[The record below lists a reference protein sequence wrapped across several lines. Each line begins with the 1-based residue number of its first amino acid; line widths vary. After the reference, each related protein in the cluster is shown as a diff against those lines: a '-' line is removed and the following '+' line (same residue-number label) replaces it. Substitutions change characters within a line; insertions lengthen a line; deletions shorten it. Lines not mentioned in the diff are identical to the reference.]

1 MAGKKK
7 HSALLII
14 LAVILILVLA
24 ILIGGYIAVAM
35 FFKTHYFPQ
44 TTINGYGASLGT
56 AEALEEKIRAD
67 AEDYVLAVHD
77 REDRVTYINGENIR
91 YRYESEGDAAR
102 ILADQDEMMWIREIQ
117 QDHTYTVE
125 VPMAYDDDKLVEL
138 VTAMPCFD
146 EENITEPKDAY
157 LEYKDG
163 EGYVI
168 IPEEAG
174 SKPIQEQIL
183 MDIRQ
188 AIENRETVLK
198 LGDDDYAKPNVT
210 ADDPKLQEK
219 FEVSNRYRNM
229 TVTYEIEGYEQVL
242 DGSTILSWIKIN
254 DDLSVTVN
262 EDMLAAY
269 AQTLAST
276 YNTYADER
284 EFKTSGG
291 DTITIGGGDY
301 GWIVDKKAEAA
312 QLKADIEAGES
323 VTREPCYEQRAF
335 IGGKDD
341 IGSTYIEIDY
351 TNQHMYYYVDGS
363 LKLDSDIV
371 SGNVTV
377 GNGSPDGVFKV
388 IDRKTDYTLYGEDY
402 ESDVKYFMPFAYNV
416 GLHDADWRSS
426 FGGDIYKSDGSHGCV
441 NLPFET
447 AEALFGTVELGT
459 PVVAY
464 YLEDVELTSNNA
476 KVSNAYSYTSK

>member
-1 MAGKKK
+1 MARKKK
-7 HSALLII
+7 HSAVLIV

-24 ILIGGYIAVAM
+24 VLIGGYIAIAH

-44 TTINGYGASLGT
+44 TTINGYSASLGT
-56 AEALEEKIRAD
+56 AEAVEEKIRAD
-67 AEDYVLAVHD
+67 AEDYMLAVHD
-77 REDRVTYINGENIR
+77 REDRVTYINGDKIR
-91 YRYESEGDAAR
+91 YRYASEGEAAR
-102 ILADQDEMMWIREIQ
+102 LLADQDEMMWIREIQ
-117 QDHTYTVE
+117 NTHEYTVD
-125 VPMAYDDDKLVEL
+125 VPMTYDDDKLVAL
-138 VTAMPCFD
+138 VAEMPCFA
-146 EENITEPKDAY
+146 EENIKEPKDAY
-157 LEYKDG
+157 LEYRDG

-168 IPEEAG
+168 VPEEAG
-174 SKPIQEQIL
+174 SMPIQEQIL
-183 MDIRQ
+183 IDIRK
-188 AIENRETVLK
+188 AIEERQIVLN
-198 LGDDDYAKPNVT
+198 LGDADYAAPNVT

-229 TVTYEIEGYEQVL
+229 TITYEIEGYEQVL
-242 DGSTILSWIKIN
+242 EGSTILSWIKIN

-284 EFKTSGG
+284 EFKTAQG

-301 GWIVDKKAEAA
+301 GWIVDKKREAE
-312 QLKADIEAGES
+312 QLKADIKAGES

-335 IGGKDD
+335 VGGKDD
-341 IGSTYIEIDY
+341 IGKTYIEIDY
-351 TNQHMYYYVDGS
+351 TNQHMYYYVDGER
-363 LKLDSDIV
+363 KLDSDIV

-416 GLHDADWRSS
+416 GLHDADWRSN
-426 FGGDIYKSDGSHGCV
+426 FGGEIYKSDGSHGCV

-447 AEALFGTVELGT
+447 AESLFNTVELGT

-464 YLEDVELTSNNA
+464 YREDVKLTSNNA
-476 KVSNAYSYTSK
+476 RVSNAYSYTSK